1 MPPTYVVCTSARAIA
16 GISVSLFLGVTL
28 SLSPQLT
35 AQEHAST
42 PVALVQAMVAHED
55 DSAAHHD
62 LFEFL
67 SNERSDRTGGH
78 MWTERVVEI
87 PAGRIRLL
95 LAEDGKP
102 LSLQRQQQ
110 EHARLAAIVVNPDVF
125 LAREQA
131 EKNDEASD
139 RVMLDLLPRGFLFD
153 NARLS
158 KGVWRMDFHPNP
170 SFDPSGLEQRV
181 LHGMSGWVSVD
192 AQQQRLIHIEGHLD
206 HDVSLGFGFLATI
219 RAGSHFSSNREDVLS
234 HWRTVH
240 VLTDIRGKAILFKS
254 VGRDSEVTRSDFHYL
269 PAGITLAQAVALV
282 EQPPAS

>member
-1 MPPTYVVCTSARAIA
+1 MSARAVTIP
-16 GISVSLFLGVTL
+16 SVSLLLGAIFFFSHHL
-28 SLSPQLT
+28 A
-35 AQEHAST
+35 AQQPPST
-42 PVALVQAMVAHED
+42 PLALVQGMVAHED

-67 SNERSDRTGGH
+67 STERSDRTGGH

-102 LSLQRQQQ
+102 LSPERQQL
-110 EHARLAAIVVNPDVF
+110 ERARLAAIVANPDAF

-131 EKNDEASD
+131 EKHDEATD
-139 RVMLDLLPRGFLFD
+139 REMLDLLPRGFFFD
-153 NARLS
+153 NAHLAN
-158 KGVWRMDFHPNP
+158 GVWRMDFHPNP
-170 SFDPSGLEQRV
+170 SFDPSGMQQRV

-192 AQQQRLIHIEGHLD
+192 AQQQRLVHIEGHLE
-206 HDVSLGFGFLATI
+206 HDVSIGFGFLATI
-219 RAGSHFSSNREDVLS
+219 RAGSQFSSDRQDVLS
-234 HWRTVH
+234 HWRTTH
-240 VLTDIRGKAILFKS
+240 VATDIRGKAILFKN
-254 VGRDSEVTRSDFHYL
+254 VGRDSEVTRSEFHYL